1 MLPNA
6 NSNSDCKGDSCPMPT
21 KKASQNSGGVMS
33 SVNSVVVGSIIKS
46 LSVPCFLLLMRT
58 VYNPFYSS
66 PQCLLR
72 LVNETAP
79 DHYKQH
85 IYFRDMT
92 YDDSCAGQNIHD
104 YVHSQYNSV
113 AQTESQIFQGF
124 LALQGIIGFSVALY
138 LLATK
143 PFRQVLKNVIGPS
156 FVIMHACAAVLSFSH
171 VEQDI
176 LFTLGNVMH
185 HTDLSKFTDLSNAS
199 MAATTPN
206 GFSFSCIGTIL
217 WFFYAFYHMAPI
229 LRKSGYVT
237 ITGTDLVTVRKQQ
250 YLYLLLLPYLVPSPF
265 TFPFYLIFYLI
276 SLPYLYLIFYL
287 LLVPSPCTS
296 PLLLLIFYL
305 NFSSFLFLPCLFRQ
319 IISIWVSWAMYS
331 IKFSHPLWHENFSEE
346 WKDAMPF
353 THEYKGYKHV
363 TVSNF

>member
-1 MLPNA
+1 
-6 NSNSDCKGDSCPMPT
+6 MPT

-237 ITGTDLVTVRKQQ
+237 ITGTDLVT
-250 YLYLLLLPYLVPSPF
+250 
-265 TFPFYLIFYLI
+265 
-276 SLPYLYLIFYL
+276 
-287 LLVPSPCTS
+287 
-296 PLLLLIFYL
+296 
-305 NFSSFLFLPCLFRQ
+305 

-363 TVSNF
+363 TVHHVDGDAFGSHPVLDTVFSYFTKGYNVLHNDTLHLQQGSMECIVLGLVFSVLGSLMVALVSCHLLSFVGKALEMVWPEPKAVKAKAN